1 MGSGLCPLP
10 RASDAAVYKF
20 PDHEQFIL
28 EAAHQREAPRAGS
41 SSRIYLSIEK
51 VGIAKTDARL
61 CENKNQS
68 SSTSEVRSEWSG
80 RPGDRGERSK
90 KLQIEQKGKAQA
102 RNCRRNPS
110 AWLVACQRK
119 SLLDGGATVALTWQE
134 FRRNLRFPAIMTH
147 SSISRTLYF
156 ANVTR
161 THNTYLVPERHHTTI
176 GANPTIPKRT
186 GEES

>member
-1 MGSGLCPLP
+1 MCPPP
-10 RASDAAVYKF
+10 RASDAAFYMF
-20 PDHEQFIL
+20 PAHGQFIL

-80 RPGDRGERSK
+80 RTVDGGERWKELADRAKKRRPRPVIVGGIPVRGWLRARGRVCSK
-90 KLQIEQKGKAQA
+90 EGYCRTEMA
-102 RNCRRNPS
+102 R
-110 AWLVACQRK
+110 
-119 SLLDGGATVALTWQE
+119 
-134 FRRNLRFPAIMTH
+134 FRRNLRFPAITTH

-156 ANVTR
+156 ANLTR
-161 THNTYLVPERHHTTI
+161 TRNTYLVPERHHTTI

-186 GEES
+186 AQES